1 MLVCLWIQGSCCSW
15 IPNSHCLRDAISSVS
30 PAWSCDPS
38 AWKPIIYEDW
48 YIGEC
53 LIYEHWYIFDLY
65 SNNIWRPRRLIYE
78 DWYIFLIYIPIIY
91 EDWYIGECFSSVKR
105 LLIKSH
111 IEDWY
116 IGEINVCW
124 RLLYAES
131 AGDYCMFLLNLAG
144 DYAESAGDYLRWRQ
158 LLLNLLEIICVEDSC
173 WRLSVLR
180 LSAWRLSALYALLAR
195 LPWNYTWI
203 W

>member
-38 AWKPIIYEDW
+38 VWKPIIYEDW

-91 EDWYIGECFSSVKR
+91 EDWYIGE
-105 LLIKSH
+105 
-111 IEDWY
+111 
-116 IGEINVCW
+116 INVCW

-144 DYAESAGDYLRWRQ
+144 DYLCWRQ
-158 LLLNLLEIICVEDSC
+158 IICVEIICVEIICVVCSLHSSPMKLIEPWATFYLPALKTAKGRWRLLLKKSLTNPNFCVVC
-173 WRLSVLR
+173 WRP
-180 LSAWRLSALYALLAR
+180 ALEG
-195 LPWNYTWI
+195 
-203 W
+203 